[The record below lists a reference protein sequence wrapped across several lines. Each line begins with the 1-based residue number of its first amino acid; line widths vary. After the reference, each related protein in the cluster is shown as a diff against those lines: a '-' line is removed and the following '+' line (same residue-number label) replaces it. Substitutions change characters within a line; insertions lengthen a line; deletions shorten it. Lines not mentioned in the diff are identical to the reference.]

1 MSEVD
6 KRRLRKTTEALVVV
20 KANTKEETAA
30 ELAKIPHRWRIYTDG
45 GCNNSGKGK
54 ESGAAGWGVYIVEV
68 DAESGELSF
77 KAHLWGP
84 VVTDEKS
91 RWWMGSRRGTNQ
103 TGEVN
108 GIGQALMW
116 LRDVAGGTDAAVFVY
131 DSMYAANM
139 TQEIYE
145 AQCNKEAVEANVKL
159 LAEVKVDREVHFVH
173 VKGHS
178 GDKGNDAADAR
189 VQWGKD
195 VSNPMC
201 RLRKGGGEGDGRF
214 GPAERVIVRPLEQD
228 DSQRGEKDGEELG
241 GVAAAGS
248 IEPAA
253 EPTAEGWRAHPRG

>member
-1 MSEVD
+1 
-6 KRRLRKTTEALVVV
+6 
-20 KANTKEETAA
+20 
-30 ELAKIPHRWRIYTDG
+30 
-45 GCNNSGKGK
+45 
-54 ESGAAGWGVYIVEV
+54 
-68 DAESGELSF
+68 
-77 KAHLWGP
+77 
-84 VVTDEKS
+84 
-91 RWWMGSRRGTNQ
+91 
-103 TGEVN
+103 
-108 GIGQALMW
+108 
-116 LRDVAGGTDAAVFVY
+116 
-131 DSMYAANM
+131 MYAANM

-145 AQCNKEAVEANVKL
+145 AQWQCNKEAVEVNVKL
-159 LAEVKVDREVHFVH
+159 LAEVKVDREVQFVH

-214 GPAERVIVRPLEQD
+214 GPAERVIIRPLEHD

-253 EPTAEGWRAHPRG
+253 EPTAEGVASSPEGVSDEEEGELQKEPAADGAGEEMTQAPVGPLLLPRTLAAAGAGPTSLAGIFQRISAEVCENC